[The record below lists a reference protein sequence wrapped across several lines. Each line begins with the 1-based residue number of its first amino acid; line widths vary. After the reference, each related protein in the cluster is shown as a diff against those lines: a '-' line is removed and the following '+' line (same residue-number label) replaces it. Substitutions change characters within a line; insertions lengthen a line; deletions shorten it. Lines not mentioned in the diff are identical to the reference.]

1 LHRYYVSAFQRYADY
16 RGRATRLEYWM
27 FVLVHAAIMIA
38 LAVLSVAVAEW
49 IIYLL
54 LAYYAATVVPVTALV
69 ARRLHDVG
77 YSGWLQL
84 INLLP
89 FGSLV
94 LLVLM
99 ALPGTPGPNRF
110 GPGPVARPLSGVPV

>member
-1 LHRYYVSAFQRYADY
+1 MHRYYVSAFQRYADY

-27 FVLVHAAIMIA
+27 FVLVHVAILIT
-38 LAVLSVAVAEW
+38 LAVLSEAVAEW

-54 LAYYAATVVPVTALV
+54 LAYYVATVVPVTALV

-89 FGSLV
+89 FGFLV
-94 LLVLM
+94 LLVFM

-110 GPGPVARPLSGVPV
+110 GPGPVTRRLSGVPV